1 MYFVITDSKIHY
13 AKNLK
18 SLSRTFQGKLDP
30 DEFHAVGSDFVLKLS
45 NDDLDFIRDKK
56 KLSAILF
63 GNFFRKDKTV
73 MWITLAILFLMLVL
87 FVQVYGIGSAVT
99 ELGAAIGELQGS
111 V

>member
-13 AKNLK
+13 AKSLK
-18 SLSRTFQGKLDP
+18 ALSRTFDGQLDP
-30 DEFHAVGSDFVLKLS
+30 DEFKAVGSDWIIKLT

-73 MWITLAILFLMLVL
+73 MWITLAVLLLVLVL
-87 FVQVYGIGSAVT
+87 FVQVNGLASAVA
-99 ELGAAIGELQGS
+99 EIAAALNEMHGT